1 MPDISS
7 ALRPPARFVERVYQA
22 YEKNSADWRRPHLGA
37 SLLGNPCRRALW
49 FSFRWAIAP
58 NFPGRVLRLFDTGNR
73 EEGRIVA
80 DLRNAGITVFD
91 RDPST
96 GAQFRVSFCEHSGG
110 SLDGIAQG
118 FEEAPKKWHVVEF
131 KTHNEKSFNEVKTI
145 GVQIAKPLHYAQMQ
159 TYMYKMNQEFPG
171 EFDRA
176 MYIPVNKNND
186 EMWGERVRLDPLFA
200 QQTIGKGIAVVE
212 SPRPAGLLSDDP
224 KHPDCLFC
232 DYHGL
237 CFGNEWKEVSP
248 KNWQF
253 VPFNRD
259 KIERNCRTC
268 LHSTPMDAHDSK
280 GGVWTCSRDQDKLDY
295 AIDDKRQKT
304 GCDRHL
310 FVPDF
315 LLVSLGEVVD
325 ADRGGDWVKYSG
337 GVNYNGGRIESN

>member
-7 ALRPPARFVERVYQA
+7 ALRPPARFVERVYAA
-22 YEKNSADWRRPHLGA
+22 YERNAPDWRRPHLGA

-49 FSFRWAIAP
+49 FSFRWAIKP
-58 NFPGRVLRLFDTGNR
+58 SFPGRVLRLFNTGNR

-131 KTHNEKSFNEVKTI
+131 KTHNEKSFAELKNK
-145 GVQIAKPLHYAQMQ
+145 GVAEAKPYHYAQMQ
-159 TYMYKMNQEFPG
+159 VYMYKMNEDFPG

-176 MYIPVNKNND
+176 MYIAVNKNTD
-186 EMWGERVRLDPLFA
+186 EIYGERVRLDHMAA
-200 QQTIGKGIAVVE
+200 QALIGLAVSVVD
-212 SPRPAGLLSDDP
+212 SPRPAGRLSDDP
-224 KHPDCLFC
+224 KNQACLFC
-232 DYHGL
+232 EYHGL
-237 CFGNEWKEVSP
+237 CFGTEWRDEGGWK
-248 KNWQF
+248 F
-253 VPFNRD
+253 VPFSRD
-259 KIERNCRTC
+259 RIERNCRTC

-280 GGVWTCSRDQDKLDY
+280 GGVWTCSRDQDNLDY

-315 LLVSLGEVVD
+315 LRPWEVVD
-325 ADRGGDWVKYSG
+325 ADRGGEWVKYDG
-337 GVNYNGGRIESN
+337 GINWKGGRIESN

>member
-7 ALRPPARFVERVYQA
+7 ALRPPARFIDKVTA
-22 YEKNSADWRRPHLGA
+22 HYEATATDWRRPHLGA

-49 FSFRWAIAP
+49 FSFRWTMAP

-73 EEGRIVA
+73 EEGRIVS

-91 RDPST
+91 RDSDT
-96 GAQFRVSFCEHSGG
+96 GKQFRVSFCEHSGG

-131 KTHNEKSFNEVKTI
+131 KTHNEKSFNEVKTK

-159 TYMYKMNQEFPG
+159 TYMYKMNEKYPG
-171 EFDRA
+171 EFDRG
-176 MYIPVNKNND
+176 MYIPVNKNTD

-200 QQTIGKGIAVVE
+200 QQTIGKGIAVVD

-224 KHPDCLFC
+224 KHSDCLFC
-232 DYHGL
+232 EYHGL
-237 CFGNEWKEVSP
+237 CFGTEWKERDG
-248 KNWQF
+248 KWQF
-253 VPFNRD
+253 VTFNRD
-259 KIERNCRTC
+259 RIERNCRTC
-268 LHSTPMDAHDSK
+268 LHSTPCKSLHSE
-280 GGVWTCSRDQDKLDY
+280 GTGEWSCS
-295 AIDDKRQKT
+295 AIGDFTEGLISLKKEKS

-315 LLVSLGEVVD
+315 LRPWSVVD
-325 ADRGGDWVKYSG
+325 ADRGGEWVKYDNG
-337 GVNYNGGRIESN
+337 TNYKGGRIEEL

>member
-7 ALRPPARFVERVYQA
+7 ALRPPARFIAKVA
-22 YEKNSADWRRPHLGA
+22 AHYEATASDWRRPHLGA

-80 DLRNAGITVFD
+80 DLRNAGVTVFD

-131 KTHNEKSFNEVKTI
+131 KTHNEKSFAELKLK
-145 GVQIAKPLHYAQMQ
+145 GVAEAKPYHYAQMQ
-159 TYMYKMNQEFPG
+159 TYMYKMNEAYPG

-176 MYIPVNKNND
+176 MYIAVNKNTD
-186 EMWGERVRLDPLFA
+186 EIYGERVKLDHLTA
-200 QQTIGKGIAVVE
+200 QTLIGRAISIVD
-212 SPRPAGLLSDDP
+212 SPRPDLILSHDP
-224 KHPDCLFC
+224 KYPACLFC
-232 DYHGL
+232 EYHGL
-237 CFGNEWKEVSP
+237 CFGTEWKDTGAG
-248 KNWQF
+248 WAF
-253 VPFNRD
+253 VPFPRD

-268 LHSTPMDAHDSK
+268 LHSTPCRRARPDGTGAWECAFDNSEILK
-280 GGVWTCSRDQDKLDY
+280 DKEPCVD
-295 AIDDKRQKT
+295 
-304 GCDRHL
+304 HL

-315 LLVSLGEVVD
+315 LRVSLGEVVD
-325 ADRGGDWVKYSG
+325 ASLDGEFVRYSG
-337 GVNYNGGRIESN
+337 GVNYKGGKIESN